1 MALELPGLDL
11 FLSDSF
17 VEGVE
22 GLSMADLRSARSQ
35 LQEAEAA
42 VSYVRRMVQGR
53 LDIVAAERARRSGA
67 AAASGAAALDDL
79 VDQLPGIL
87 ADEGSRDSNRLVSQV
102 ELGDATSGLIADL
115 DRQIGPDPL
124 TEIPSLSDADL
135 GALTDSL
142 ASVERELSGNRRALH
157 ERIDALQAE
166 LVRRYKSG
174 EATVDSLLS

>member
-1 MALELPGLDL
+1 MSFDLPGLDR

-17 VEGVE
+17 LEGVE
-22 GLSMADLRSARSQ
+22 GLSMVDLRSARTE

-42 VSYVRRMVQGR
+42 LSYVRRMIQGR
-53 LDIVAAERARRSGA
+53 LDIVAAERARRSGGSA
-67 AAASGAAALDDL
+67 TSGTAALDDL

-87 ADEGSRDSNRLVSQV
+87 ADDGSRNSNRLASPV
-102 ELGDATSGLIADL
+102 ELGDAASGLIADL

-124 TEIPSLSDADL
+124 ADLASLSDADL
-135 GALTDSL
+135 GTLTDTL
-142 ASVERELSGNRRALH
+142 AGVERDLSVSRRVLH

-174 EATVDSLLS
+174 EASVDSLLS

>member
-1 MALELPGLDL
+1 MAFELPGLDRYL
-11 FLSDSF
+11 ADSF
-17 VEGVE
+17 LDSVE
-22 GLSMADLRSARSQ
+22 GLSMPDLRSARTE

-42 VSYVRRMVQGR
+42 LSYVRRMVQGR
-53 LDIVAAERARRSGA
+53 LDIVAAERARRTGD
-67 AAASGAAALDDL
+67 AASGGAGGMDDL

-87 ADEGSRDSNRLVSQV
+87 ADDGARNSNRLVPQV
-102 ELGDATSGLIADL
+102 ELGEAASGLIADL

-124 TEIPSLSDADL
+124 ADLASLSDNDL

-142 ASVERELSGNRRALH
+142 AGVERDLSHSRRTLH

-174 EATVDSLLS
+174 EASVDSLLS

>member
-1 MALELPGLDL
+1 MALELPGLDH

-67 AAASGAAALDDL
+67 ASGAAGLDDL

-115 DRQIGPDPL
+115 DRQIGPDPRTDL
-124 TEIPSLSDADL
+124 TSLSDADL

-142 ASVERELSGNRRALH
+142 ASVERELSGSRRALH